1 VGAAFGPLGMPVHF
15 SPSDHEGALGYA
27 DAFGGGLGQR
37 RGITPQATPVGRRP
51 GDPLGRG
58 L

>member
-1 VGAAFGPLGMPVHF
+1 MPVHF
-15 SPSDHEGALGYA
+15 SPSNHEGGLGYA

-37 RGITPQATPVGRRP
+37 CGIRPQAIPVERRP